1 MADDNKKKKTN
12 NELYQIN
19 KRSDLLTFLGFLFV
33 ADLATPAEAATE
45 LMQATTPAGG

>member
-33 ADLATPAEAATE
+33 ADLATIAETGPG
-45 LMQATTPAGG
+45 LMEATTTAGG